1 MDYSLNQITTVAEC
15 DALLNIA
22 QSEKDELTY
31 RQTTLNYQMESKAED
46 SAEFNAELTA
56 ANAELATLVNTLEV
70 LPEGPNRVDVT
81 IRKMRLELRIFT
93 MNQRV
98 NSYGI
103 VAVIDRQF
111 EITRVEEQ
119 LNIADAFIAQVEARK
134 LQLAA

>member
-119 LNIADAFIAQVEARK
+119 LNIADAFINQVEARK